1 MGSQPRINV
10 SVESDKPDPIL
21 VTGATG
27 YVGGRLIPVLL
38 EAGYRVRAMGRSLE
52 KMAGRPWANHPRV
65 ELAAG
70 DVMDPASLARA
81 AKGSRTAYYLVHSML
96 SGKDRFAAADR
107 QAAHNMVAAAAG
119 AGLTRMIYL
128 GGLSENLEPASKHLR
143 SRLEVGRI
151 LQAGPVPTTHLRTPV
166 ILGSGSAS
174 FEILRYLVDRL
185 PIMIAPRWLRS
196 RNQPIAIRNAL
207 GYLAGCLEQPE
218 TIGRTFDVGGPEIIT
233 YQELLHLYA
242 REAGLRRRLILPV
255 PVLTPKLSAY
265 WIHFVT
271 PVPAAIA
278 MPLTEGLTSEAICT
292 ENRIQDL
299 VPQKLLTCREAIR
312 LALDRLVQERV
323 DTCWMDAGTAEA
335 PEWAR
340 CGDAEWAG
348 GTILRCG
355 YRVELDATAQQVWA
369 PVQRI
374 GGRTGWYHADFLWR
388 LRGIID
394 RLAGGVG
401 LRRGRRN
408 AEKIAAG
415 DALDFWRVLEV
426 SPNRRLLLLAEMKT
440 PGEALLDIHV
450 SPTPSGKT
458 ELRLLS
464 RFLPRGLAGILYW
477 YVLYPFHEWVFYG
490 MLAALARVV
499 GRPIIRGPE
508 RFTPRISAACNLPP
522 ESQEPPLRP
531 YR

>member
-1 MGSQPRINV
+1 MESEPRDRV
-10 SVESDKPDPIL
+10 SSVSDKPDPIL

-38 EAGYRVRAMGRSLE
+38 EAGYRVRAMGRSLD
-52 KMAGRPWANHPRV
+52 KLAGRSWACHPRV

-70 DVMDPASLARA
+70 DVMDQASLVRA
-81 AKGSRTAYYLVHSML
+81 AQGCRTAYYLVHSML
-96 SGKDRFAAADR
+96 SGKGHFAAADR
-107 QAAHNMVAAAAG
+107 EAAQNMVAAAPA

-151 LQAGPVPTTHLRTPV
+151 LQSGPVPTTHLRTPV

-185 PIMIAPRWLRS
+185 PVMITPRWLRS
-196 RNQPIAIRNAL
+196 RNQPIAIRNVL
-207 GYLAGCLEQPE
+207 GYLVGCLEQPE
-218 TIGRTFDVGGPEIIT
+218 TIGQTFDIGGPEILT
-233 YQELLHLYA
+233 YQDLLHLYA
-242 REAGLRRRLILPV
+242 REAGLKRRLIVPV

-278 MPLTEGLTSEAICT
+278 RPLTEGLTSEAVCT

-312 LALDRLVQERV
+312 LALDRLAQERV
-323 DTCWMDAGTAEA
+323 DTCWMDAGTAVA

-355 YRVELDATAQQVWA
+355 YRVELEATAQQVWA

-388 LRGIID
+388 LRGVLD

-401 LRRGRRN
+401 LRRGRRHSAN
-408 AEKIAAG
+408 IAAG

-426 SPNRRLLLLAEMKT
+426 TPNRRLLLSAEMKT
-440 PGEALLDIHV
+440 PGEALLDIQV
-450 SPTPSGKT
+450 APVRSGKT

-477 YVLYPFHEWVFYG
+477 YALYPFHEWVFHG
-490 MLAALARVV
+490 MLVAIARIV
-499 GRPIIRGPE
+499 GRPITRGPE
-508 RFTPRISAACNLPP
+508 RFTPRITVACNLPP
-522 ESQEPPLRP
+522 ESQAPPSRP
-531 YR
+531 PK